1 MRGGA
6 RKGAGRKRG
15 PDKKTVTIKLGVSTI
30 TLLHELPKGSMST
43 FIEKALIAELRK
55 AAIQKHSDQVGA
67 AWALSATFGLE
78 DLPDQTPRSL
88 SEGELVRKAAFKQY
102 ANAIV
107 TGHVSY
113 LD

>member
-55 AAIQKHSDQVGA
+55 AAIQKHSDQK
-67 AWALSATFGLE
+67 LSHDNQDARGHRT
-78 DLPDQTPRSL
+78 QTRPS
-88 SEGELVRKAAFKQY
+88 SPI
-102 ANAIV
+102 N
-107 TGHVSY
+107 
-113 LD
+113 